1 MPLTRPS
8 RIALVVAVC
17 VAAGAAA
24 AAGYALT
31 APKRYRATALVLVQ
45 PVSPSDPTFAGI
57 GVLRDTGG
65 KRTAAA
71 SVAALLRGPQV
82 AAAAAA
88 TLALKRSVSSLEHAL
103 SVRVA
108 PGSDVVDVTAEDASA
123 TGAANLANTFVNV
136 FISQRSA
143 DFQSQLTAA
152 IKRDQQLLATTG
164 TPKSLGAALTRRLIT
179 LKGFAGQPDPT
190 VRTASEATAPAHAS
204 WPNVGSLVGIG
215 TGIGAAVG
223 LVAAL
228 ALLALRGSARG
239 YDRPVSDPSAERL
252 VERLEARLAARE
264 SALAAR
270 ERDVE
275 AKLAELRGAA
285 AAPQPER
292 ADDSELRRRE
302 ADLGERVSAVTK
314 REVEVA
320 RRAAALSVRE
330 RDLDARFEAAEELE
344 RELAGRSEEAARAL
358 AELEEARAR
367 PAPPPRAVAADG
379 DGAYSLAD
387 LEELVARRGSR
398 HPERVEEWQS
408 YLFFLRDYAAPD
420 GRIPASFDWLI
431 AETFESIL

>member
-1 MPLTRPS
+1 
-8 RIALVVAVC
+8 
-17 VAAGAAA
+17 
-24 AAGYALT
+24 
-31 APKRYRATALVLVQ
+31 
-45 PVSPSDPTFAGI
+45 
-57 GVLRDTGG
+57 
-65 KRTAAA
+65 
-71 SVAALLRGPQV
+71 AALLRGPQV

-228 ALLALRGSARG
+228 ALLALRGSRHGSQRASPRS
-239 YDRPVSDPSAERL
+239 RRASATSR
-252 VERLEARLAARE
+252 RSSRSYAARPLRRSR
-264 SALAAR
+264 SAPTTPSCAGAR
-270 ERDVE
+270 PTSASVCPRSRS
-275 AKLAELRGAA
+275 ARWRWRGA
-285 AAPQPER
+285 
-292 ADDSELRRRE
+292 RRR
-302 ADLGERVSAVTK
+302 S
-314 REVEVA
+314 
-320 RRAAALSVRE
+320 
-330 RDLDARFEAAEELE
+330 
-344 RELAGRSEEAARAL
+344 
-358 AELEEARAR
+358 
-367 PAPPPRAVAADG
+367 PC
-379 DGAYSLAD
+379 
-387 LEELVARRGSR
+387 
-398 HPERVEEWQS
+398 
-408 YLFFLRDYAAPD
+408 
-420 GRIPASFDWLI
+420 AS
-431 AETFESIL
+431 